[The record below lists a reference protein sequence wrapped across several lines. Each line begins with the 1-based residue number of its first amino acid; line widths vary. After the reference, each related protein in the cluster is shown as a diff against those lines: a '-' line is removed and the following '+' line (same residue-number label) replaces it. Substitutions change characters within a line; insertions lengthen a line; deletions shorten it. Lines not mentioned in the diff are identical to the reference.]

1 MRKAYKHITTGA
13 IISEEQYALLGIVEK
28 SAYVPLIQKTRTN
41 DSIVYK

>member
-13 IISEEQYALLGIVEK
+13 IISEEQYTLLGIVER
-28 SAYVPLIQKTRTN
+28 SAYVPLIQKTKIN